1 MKWNNSNMLQYTSIL
16 NAEYNSAL
24 EELMFFNPG
33 QENALSAILD
43 SIDTFGPP
51 SVYIDRERL
60 RVKVEKL
67 DEVQTLFALDESKLV
82 GVMIYSRVLAEC
94 LSVIH
99 IAVNEDYS
107 STGKYAHNMLVMR
120 MLDLIRNNARR
131 IKGIK
136 TLRVICN
143 GNQITD
149 YPV

>member
-1 MKWNNSNMLQYTSIL
+1 MLHYTSVL
-16 NAEYNSAL
+16 NSEYNNAL
-24 EELMFFNPG
+24 EGLMFFNPG
-33 QENALSAILD
+33 QQNALAAILD
-43 SIDTFGPP
+43 SINTFGSP
-51 SVYIDRERL
+51 SVYIDGERL

-67 DEVQTLFALDESKLV
+67 EDVQTLFALDENKLV

-99 IAVNEDYS
+99 IAVNEDYAS
-107 STGKYAHNMLVMR
+107 HGKYAHNMLVMR

-136 TLRVICN
+136 TLRVMCN
-143 GNQITD
+143 GDQIRD